1 MYNLYKCLTLR
12 QYGLLILGYFLLL
25 GIFLP
30 FPNSEEALA
39 DVYIF
44 YNQPGNV
51 IGQKTSLGSFSPI
64 SFELVKEN
72 KKIKVIVTAYSS
84 TERQT
89 DDTPFIT
96 ASGSLVRPGIVANNM
111 LPFGTKIKLPEIFG
125 DKVFVVEDR
134 LNWEKG
140 KYHIDVWFETEKE
153 AINFGAKLSEMEILN

>member
-51 IGQKTSLGSFSPI
+51 ISQKTSLGSFSPI

-111 LPFGTKIKLPEIFG
+111 LAFGTKVKLPEIFG
-125 DKVFVVEDR
+125 DRVFVVEDR